1 MGYESLHITEL
12 LSVQCLQVDDV
23 IPILSP
29 AVYILWFG
37 RCGSQI
43 FAQWHYGVYKFYS
56 SCGFQQGD
64 NIGITSSTCR
74 HLTLSNSVM
83 CSDSYPIPILSL
95 FFLYHPYIPYFL
107 IQRIFHFLVSFLF
120 LLHACMYS
128 HQVYNSNVG
137 LAPGPV
143 GWLFLFIS
151 TLLLCKGVSPSLCIV
166 RLVVKVIVYQHVNAC
181 VHIGPSKS
189 MCL

>member
-1 MGYESLHITEL
+1 M
-12 LSVQCLQVDDV
+12 
-23 IPILSP
+23 
-29 AVYILWFG
+29 
-37 RCGSQI
+37 
-43 FAQWHYGVYKFYS
+43 YKFYS

-74 HLTLSNSVM
+74 HCTLSNSVM

-107 IQRIFHFLVSFLF
+107 IQRIFHFLISFLF

-137 LAPGPV
+137 LAPGQSWMVIPIHIYPV
-143 GWLFLFIS
+143 TVQKCLPFIMYCDVCYRVNCLQ
-151 TLLLCKGVSPSLCIV
+151 TCKCMSAYWAIKVYMF
-166 RLVVKVIVYQHVNAC
+166 VKF
-181 VHIGPSKS
+181 HIYIYIY
-189 MCL
+189 